1 MKAVCWNGV
10 NDVRVENVPDPRII
24 NPHDCIVKTSLTA
37 ICGSDLHLY
46 NGYIPAMMKGD
57 ILGHGRGSRSW
68 TGGTKPQDRRPRG
81 GAIPDLLWPLLL
93 LPAGF
98 LVVMR

>member
-10 NDVRVENVPDPRII
+10 NDVRVEYVPDPSII
-24 NPHDCIVKTSLTA
+24 NPHDCIVKVSLTA

-57 ILGHGRGSRSW
+57 ILGHEFI
-68 TGGTKPQDRRPRG
+68 RPRRKTL
-81 GAIPDLLWPLLL
+81 AFY
-93 LPAGF
+93 A
-98 LVVMR
+98 